1 MEELRNI
8 KNSNLIVTPYFE
20 NWLLT
25 HLDDSLSEEI
35 ISIITQE
42 FRKPPYDDKKRLG
55 GSSAGTCLRKQVLSY
70 LGTTATSL
78 PNNHL
83 RRIFHDG
90 NWRHLRWQA
99 ALLSAGIVS
108 EIEVTVENPETK
120 VRGKIDA
127 VGFVP
132 DNHPNPLYRGKKF
145 AFELKGA
152 HDYAYRSYG
161 KADGWRRYADQM
173 TRYINAKDD
182 IDLYVLV
189 VENKNTNDY
198 KEWVI
203 RRDDLKV
210 PISREITELEILNE
224 AIDTR
229 TLPPMLSTC
238 AAGKGTLW
246 TQCKF
251 GGNTGQCIQLQEWP
265 KSAKRVIR
273 PKSGTKNQ
281 G

>member
-8 KNSNLIVTPYFE
+8 KNANLIVTPYFE

-35 ISIITQE
+35 ISIIVQE
-42 FRKPPYDDKKRLG
+42 FRKPPYDDKRRLG

-70 LGTTATSL
+70 LGTTPTSL

-108 EIEVTVENPETK
+108 EIEVTVEDPETK

-127 VGFVP
+127 VGFVHE
-132 DNHPNPLYRGKKF
+132 DHPNKLFRGKKF

-161 KADGWRRYADQM
+161 KEGWRQYGDQM
-173 TRYINAKDD
+173 VRYLNADPT
-182 IDLYVLV
+182 IELYVLV

-203 RRDDLKV
+203 RREDLGAA
-210 PISREITELEILNE
+210 IAREHSELEALNQ

-229 TLPPMLSTC
+229 TLPPMLTQC

-246 TQCKF
+246 TRCKF
-251 GGNTGQCIQLQEWP
+251 GGDTGQCVQLTEWP
-265 KSAKRVIR
+265 VKKRVIR
-273 PKSGTKNQ
+273 PKNGATNK